1 MKGLGYGKGYKYAHD
16 FEDAKVDQEHLPP
29 SLKGRKY
36 YRPTDRGF
44 EAEVKKRNRAR
55 VRSEDNPADKT

>member
-16 FEDAKVDQEHLPP
+16 FKDAKVEQEHLPP

-44 EAEVKKRNRAR
+44 EAELKKRSRLK
-55 VRSEDNPADKT
+55 SD

>member
-1 MKGLGYGKGYKYAHD
+1 MVRD
-16 FEDAKVDQEHLPP
+16 ISMRMTSRTRKVEQEHLPP

-44 EAEVKKRNRAR
+44 EAELKKRSRPIHR
-55 VRSEDNPADKT
+55 KPTGPKEE